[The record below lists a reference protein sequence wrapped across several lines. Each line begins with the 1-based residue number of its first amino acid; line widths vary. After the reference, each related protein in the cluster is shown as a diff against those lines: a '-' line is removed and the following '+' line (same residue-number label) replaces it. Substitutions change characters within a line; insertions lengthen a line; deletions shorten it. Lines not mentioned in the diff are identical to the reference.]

1 MGHFQECL
9 PKGKVPWGSGKK
21 GEFQPLFGN
30 FAAQKKNQL
39 ELLGVMNRKKPQ
51 LDMTRSINKQRREED
66 REVAS
71 NRRKMSQ

>member
-21 GEFQPLFGN
+21 REFQSLFGN

-39 ELLGVMNRKKPQ
+39 ELLRVMNRKKPQ
-51 LDMTRSINKQRREED
+51 LEYDKVHQQADKGRGQRGGF
-66 REVAS
+66 
-71 NRRKMSQ
+71 Q